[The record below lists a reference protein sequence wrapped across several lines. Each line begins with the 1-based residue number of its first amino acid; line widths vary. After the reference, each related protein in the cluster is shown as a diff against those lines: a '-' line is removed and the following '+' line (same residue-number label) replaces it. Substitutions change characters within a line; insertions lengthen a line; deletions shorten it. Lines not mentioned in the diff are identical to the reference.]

1 MTTKAELRAELEKEF
16 AKWKKEGG
24 VPTKGP
30 EKKGTTGVNR
40 NQQPRLK
47 GAKPLGPVRLRSIGH
62 HAIDS
67 PKLPAGGAAIA
78 NVEEA
83 QKKKAAKKKA
93 DREAARIRNAKKAD
107 AAKKAAAKQKKAEA
121 AKKAADNNGTKPDG
135 KGKKISGGGKLPVS
149 LKVLKE
155 AAKSGTIDD
164 IAAAFGK
171 YSGQIRKWYRNYM
184 GPKAGPKKDIVP
196 KKDMK
201 PPSQRSKLPAIRKD
215 NVPKKNILPPAIR
228 SKPQPGTSKIPRSGI
243 KPPSQSGK
251 PKPLPS
257 GVKPKA
263 AIPPI
268 TSGDDKGKGRGTYTP
283 YSVKKGD
290 TLSEIA
296 RDKGTTLKALLAA
309 NNIAAKDA
317 NKLRIGQKLV
327 LPGKVKDR
335 KSVYQGMTKSQMAAM
350 HMPKN
355 KPKRSQ
361 TIGEGNIDPLHGTT
375 RKNKHDV
382 SKYSDMTKKKPI
394 KKQPINKK
402 PIQDRY
408 KYFGKPGETIGDIS
422 RKLEIKYDTKP
433 KANLPHEEGY
443 EGNKRGGQIKG
454 YKKGGKVKKV
464 RKASRPRGVGIAL
477 RGWGK
482 AMR

>member
-47 GAKPLGPVRLRSIGH
+47 GAKPIGPVRLRGIGH

-67 PKLPAGGAAIA
+67 SKLPAGSAAIA

-83 QKKKAAKKKA
+83 KKKAAAKKEAK
-93 DREAARIRNAKKAD
+93 REAARIRNAKKAAD
-107 AAKKAAAKQKKAEA
+107 KQKKADA
-121 AKKAADNNGTKPDG
+121 AKKAADNQ
-135 KGKKISGGGKLPVS
+135 KKADDAKKAGSKTSRSSKLPVS
-149 LKVLKE
+149 IKVIQQAIKTGTLDKVL
-155 AAKSGTIDD
+155 
-164 IAAAFGK
+164 AAAGRK
-171 YSGQIRKWYRNYM
+171 AGEIRKWLRTSTGQNVS
-184 GPKAGPKKDIVP
+184 KIDKVP
-196 KKDMK
+196 KKDMR
-201 PPSQRSKLPAIRKD
+201 PPSQRSKLPTIRKD

-257 GVKPKA
+257 AVKPKA

>member
-1 MTTKAELRAELEKEF
+1 
-16 AKWKKEGG
+16 
-24 VPTKGP
+24 
-30 EKKGTTGVNR
+30 
-40 NQQPRLK
+40 
-47 GAKPLGPVRLRSIGH
+47 
-62 HAIDS
+62 
-67 PKLPAGGAAIA
+67 
-78 NVEEA
+78 
-83 QKKKAAKKKA
+83 
-93 DREAARIRNAKKAD
+93 
-107 AAKKAAAKQKKAEA
+107 
-121 AKKAADNNGTKPDG
+121 
-135 KGKKISGGGKLPVS
+135 
-149 LKVLKE
+149 
-155 AAKSGTIDD
+155 
-164 IAAAFGK
+164 
-171 YSGQIRKWYRNYM
+171 
-184 GPKAGPKKDIVP
+184 
-196 KKDMK
+196 
-201 PPSQRSKLPAIRKD
+201 
-215 NVPKKNILPPAIR
+215 
-228 SKPQPGTSKIPRSGI
+228 
-243 KPPSQSGK
+243 
-251 PKPLPS
+251 
-257 GVKPKA
+257 
-263 AIPPI
+263 
-268 TSGDDKGKGRGTYTP
+268 
-283 YSVKKGD
+283 
-290 TLSEIA
+290 
-296 RDKGTTLKALLAA
+296 
-309 NNIAAKDA
+309 
-317 NKLRIGQKLV
+317 
-327 LPGKVKDR
+327 
-335 KSVYQGMTKSQMAAM
+335 MTKSQMAAM